1 MADNVSITPGTG
13 DVVAADQVSDGTLGT
28 CKVQYVKIM
37 DGTIDGTAKA
47 TVGTNGLK
55 VDGSSVTQPIS
66 AASLPLPT
74 GASTEATL
82 ASLNGKVTAVNTG
95 AVTISAALPA
105 GTNVIGH
112 VIADSGSTTTVTG
125 NVAVVQPT
133 GTNLHTVV
141 DSGTVTLSGTSTISG
156 TVVVSNFPATQ
167 PVNGTITANAG
178 TGTFAVSAVSLPLP
192 VGASTSALQ
201 TTGNTS
207 LGSIDGK
214 TPALGQA
221 LAAASTPVVLTAA
234 QITAL
239 TPLTSVTVTQ
249 ATGTNLHVVVDSAPT
264 IAVTGTFFQA
274 TQPISAASLPLPTG
288 AATEATLSSLNS
300 KVTAVNTNAVT
311 ISTALPAGTNVIG
324 HVIADSGTIT
334 AVTAIT
340 NALPAGTNVIGH
352 VIADSGST
360 TAVTGNVTVVQ
371 PTGTNLHAVLD
382 SGTTTVTQATGTN
395 LHVVVD
401 SAPTTPVTGTFFQ
414 ATQPVSGTVAISS
427 PVQVQSSTLV
437 VTATAATG
445 VAVTATLPAVAAQF
459 HYISFIEVVKY
470 FTVANAASATPLV
483 VTTTNI
489 PGSLAFT
496 FGQPLGTIGTT
507 DRMIHAP
514 NSPIHSTTVNTA
526 TTVVCPATV
535 GIIWRVNVYYFAAV

>member
-47 TVGTNGLK
+47 AVGTNGLK

-156 TVVVSNFPATQ
+156 TVAVSNFPATQ
-167 PVNGTITANAG
+167 PVSGTITANAG
-178 TGTFAVSAVSLPLP
+178 AGTFAVSAVSLPLP
-192 VGASTSALQ
+192 AGASTSALQ
-201 TTGNTS
+201 TASNTS
-207 LGSIDGK
+207 LSSIDGK

-221 LAAASTPVVLTAA
+221 LAAASVPVVLTAA
-234 QITAL
+234 QITTL
-239 TPLTSVTVTQ
+239 TPLTSITVTQ
-249 ATGTNLHVVVDSAPT
+249 ATGANLHTVV
-264 IAVTGTFFQA
+264 
-274 TQPISAASLPLPTG
+274 
-288 AATEATLSSLNS
+288 
-300 KVTAVNTNAVT
+300 
-311 ISTALPAGTNVIG
+311 
-324 HVIADSGTIT
+324 DSGTIT
-334 AVTAIT
+334 LSGTSPVSGTVIANIGTT
-340 NALPAGTNVIGH
+340 GGLALDATLTGGAQKTKLVDGAGTNLATISAAGALKIDGSAATQPV
-352 VIADSGST
+352 SGSVSVSNFPAT
-360 TAVTGNVTVVQ
+360 QPVSGTVTANAG
-371 PTGTNLHAVLD
+371 TGTF
-382 SGTTTVTQATGTN
+382 TVGQATGTN

-401 SAPTTPVTGTFFQ
+401 SAPTTAVTGTFFQ
-414 ATQPVSGTVAISS
+414 ATQPVSGTVTVSNPI
-427 PVQVQSSTLV
+427 QVQSSTLV